1 MKNLLGVS
9 GLSHRLIALK
19 LRPATEELARFR
31 ARAQIAQ
38 IKAMSDN
45 GGDAS
50 ALPPLWRDCGDRGG
64 AALSPTPSR

>member
-19 LRPATEELARFR
+19 LRPTTDELARFR
-31 ARAQIAQ
+31 ARARAQ